1 MNPTLETLHGLR
13 SIHGAFTE
21 QSVPEETISA
31 ILEAS
36 LRAANASNRQSYS
49 IIVVDDRE
57 AMGELTGY
65 KASHALIYCVDY
77 NRVIAAAEHTANEF
91 TVHGMPELIS
101 GAIDASLAAQTAA
114 IAARALGV
122 ESLFTNGIH
131 RGNPQRLFDILRIPE
146 TYCFPLVAL
155 LLGYAAEE
163 PKHLHGRLKGPGV
176 IHRGVYRH
184 ALPDELDEI
193 VSQYDDPEAH
203 IAAGFPWR
211 DKGFEHYLDWFYQV
225 WSKRFPQEPGPSST
239 WRLLERTGFL
249 EIDEY

>member
-1 MNPTLETLHGLR
+1 MNPTLETLHSLR

-21 QSVPEETISA
+21 QKIPEETISA

-91 TVHGMPELIS
+91 KVCGMQELVS
-101 GAIDASLAAQTAA
+101 GSVDASLAAQTAA

-122 ESLFTNGIH
+122 DSLFTNGIH
-131 RGNPQRLFDILRIPE
+131 RGDPQRLFDILRIPE
-146 TYCFPLVAL
+146 ASCFPLVAL
-155 LLGYAAEE
+155 VLGYPAEE
-163 PKHLHGRLKGPGV
+163 PKHLRGRLNGAGV
-176 IHRGVYRH
+176 VHRGVYRR
-184 ALPDELDEI
+184 ASADELDEI
-193 VSQYDDPEAH
+193 VSQYDDPEAR
-203 IAAGFPWR
+203 IAAGVPWR
-211 DKGFEHYLDWFYQV
+211 DHGFEHYLDWFYQV
-225 WSKRFPQEPGPSST
+225 WSKRFPREPGPSPT